1 MNAHLAH
8 LDLSLVLLHV
18 RSSLHNP
25 TQPAKPSST
34 ACYPSR
40 SPSSKI
46 RPPAAWLR
54 PSHRYSRHI
63 PKKET
68 ASSLPPTTTPSDFDR
83 YFRDS
88 VLFVFLHILVAGGDI
103 VIHPTKCPYLPSTLT
118 CTSIH
123 THTYTYSKR
132 STSPDLPLLPTRRL
146 TVWEY
151 LTSREQRFG
160 RPTRTSFVRSIYIPD
175 R

>member
-25 TQPAKPSST
+25 TQPAKPSSP
-34 ACYPSR
+34 AIHQAAQALRYA
-40 SPSSKI
+40 
-46 RPPAAWLR
+46 RPPPGSVPATDIR
-54 PSHRYSRHI
+54 DI

-123 THTYTYSKR
+123 IHIHILQKIHQPRSASPPHQTPHCLGVSDKQGTTIR
-132 STSPDLPLLPTRRL
+132 STDPNVL
-146 TVWEY
+146 
-151 LTSREQRFG
+151 
-160 RPTRTSFVRSIYIPD
+160 RSLHLYT
-175 R
+175 